1 VSRLFLICFEGAGA
15 RVVAFGCGR
24 AGGDGRCR
32 PGIALSSEDAL
43 QSREHPAMRRGV
55 ALYPR
60 MRSGVALDAL
70 VRHTLH
76 LTSAG
81 EG

>member
-43 QSREHPAMRRGV
+43 QSGEHPAMRPGV
-55 ALYPR
+55 AL
-60 MRSGVALDAL
+60 
-70 VRHTLH
+70 
-76 LTSAG
+76 
-81 EG
+81 